1 MEMRDENNK
10 DLTVL
15 NKHNTLVK
23 GRYNLTSTQNKI
35 YQFILFNTQKV
46 TEIKGNMAVISIDR
60 KEFRKILPPRE
71 CETKKLINN
80 FEKIRSKPLQY
91 KRLDSNGKLIWSGY
105 SFFSS
110 YHYYEETQKIEFK
123 IEIDVVKML
132 NEYVKIGYTPLNM
145 KNISSLNSYY
155 SQRLYELL
163 RLWSNTKTDITYTID
178 EIKEYMMLDKKK
190 SYSKYGTV
198 KQKVIAPAIEE
209 LNHLGIFKIDY
220 EENKLLNG
228 KVDSITFYVE
238 DFENKREI
246 QNEPKKEIKN
256 EFQNVVVEVSEIKNE
271 KSVSESNFVIYIPD
285 ETVFSRGVLRRLKS
299 EFKEIDFKN
308 KYMKNAFDDAVMI
321 TMDKDDVDIIGSESY
336 SLFKSILSKKIED
349 YKLIEE
355 QERQHKME
363 MDMYW

>member
-1 MEMRDENNK
+1 MEIRDENNK
-10 DLTVL
+10 NLTVL

-46 TEIKGNMAVISIDR
+46 MEVKDDMAVISIDR
-60 KEFRKILPPRE
+60 KEFRKILPQRE
-71 CETKKLINN
+71 CEAKKLINN

-91 KRLDSNGKLIWSGY
+91 KRLDPDGNLIWSGY

-110 YHYYEETQKIEFK
+110 YHYYEKTQKIEFK
-123 IEIDVVKML
+123 IEMDVVRML

-145 KNISSLNSYY
+145 KNIASLNSYY

-178 EIKEYMMLDKKK
+178 EIKEYMMLDKKS

-198 KQKVIAPAIEE
+198 KQKVIMPAIEE
-209 LNHLGIFKIDY
+209 LNHLGIFTIDY

-228 KVDSITFYVE
+228 KVESITFHVE
-238 DFENKREI
+238 DLENKKELEK
-246 QNEPKKEIKN
+246 QPKGEIKN
-256 EFQNVVVEVSEIKNE
+256 EVKNIVVEVPEV
-271 KSVSESNFVIYIPD
+271 KSDKPIIEHSFVIHIPD
-285 ETVFSRGVLRRLKS
+285 ETVFSRGVLRSFKKD
-299 EFKEIDFKN
+299 FKEIDFKN
-308 KYMKNAFDDAVMI
+308 EYMERAFDDAIMI
-321 TMDKDDVDIIGSESY
+321 TMDKADVDIIGAESY
-336 SLFKSILSKKIED
+336 SLFKSILSKKVED
-349 YKLIEE
+349 YRLIEE

-363 MDMYW
+363 LEMYW